1 MELFATK
8 KGAGK
13 QHNEQTL
20 VEGKPFKALND
31 DAALR
36 ILDAGFATL
45 DDPAE
50 VKKAEEAAKAE
61 EAKEAPKPSSK
72 TKEGNK

>member
-1 MELFATK
+1 MKLFATK

-20 VEGKPFKALND
+20 VEGKPFNALND

-50 VKKAEEAAKAE
+50 VKKAEDAVKAE
-61 EAKEAPKPSSK
+61 ETPKPTTK
-72 TKEGNK
+72 NQKEGK